1 MAEPRRLRHTLLN
14 TAAPIARHPKQT
26 WRWLPD
32 NWPRTP
38 QLLAAYGSPSSRRHP
53 ADHPAPTRRAPSA
66 SFVLPPTHR
75 PQNPRVDSHD
85 DSTEWRYEDSDLA
98 SLGRNGDTL
107 LRRPALVIRLAA
119 AATATRDE
127 GDVAAGAP
135 DDSCEVRRCSDEPS
149 SCLPW
154 PVPHA
159 DESRPISGVAMG
171 PGVRSDRVAH
181 APAHAPSTPPAACA
195 NSSGARGS
203 SHLPADRSHGS
214 VLATGTATG

>member
-1 MAEPRRLRHTLLN
+1 VAEPRRLRHTLLN
-14 TAAPIARHPKQT
+14 TAALIARHSKQS
-26 WRWLPD
+26 WRRLPD

-85 DSTEWRYEDSDLA
+85 DSTEWRYKDSDLA

-127 GDVAAGAP
+127 GACRCRRPGRQLRGATMFRWTVIVLAVARSA
-135 DDSCEVRRCSDEPS
+135 CRRIPPS
-149 SCLPW
+149 QWLLGRAC
-154 PVPHA
+154 VA
-159 DESRPISGVAMG
+159 TESPTRQRTP
-171 PGVRSDRVAH
+171 
-181 APAHAPSTPPAACA
+181 PSTPPAACA
-195 NSSGARGS
+195 HSRGARGS
-203 SHLPADRSHGS
+203 SHIPAGRSHGS
-214 VLATGTATG
+214 V